1 MNEKFI
7 EVLERHAIAL
17 EELAAAIR
25 SLKPEDP
32 GRVPTAKVAV
42 VQDDEEFP
50 VTPAPKVPVEQ
61 VQPKAAAASA
71 RRMMTPAE
79 SREKCVEV
87 MGKLIN
93 AAKSEDIKRCLASV
107 DAERLREVEDMAL
120 PHLLSALERCH
131 EEAERHAA

>member
-1 MNEKFI
+1 MDVKFV
-7 EVLERHAIAL
+7 EVLERHAMAL

-25 SLKPEDP
+25 SLRPEDP
-32 GRVPTAKVAV
+32 GRVPPAKVTAV
-42 VQDDEEFP
+42 LDEDEFP
-50 VTPAPKVPVEQ
+50 ATPAPAAPVEQ

-71 RRMMTPAE
+71 RRMMTAAE
-79 SREKCVEV
+79 SRERCVET

-93 AAKSEDIKRCLASV
+93 AAKAEDIKRCLASV

-120 PHLLSALERCH
+120 PHLLSALERCL